1 MMEIRLANIDADAG
15 QTKSLIAWTKVRLL
29 AVIAATVLLGC
40 SSQNLSVVQ
49 GIVSLDGT
57 PLKEAQV
64 IFMSQQD
71 QAPVAMA
78 ITNMAGEFVIAT
90 SGNTRGL
97 PPGAYK
103 VVLFKLGDISSPG
116 QGTPQ
121 PPRFVP
127 AIYSDVATTPLSIEV
142 PTSGDVTFE
151 LNSQ

>member
-1 MMEIRLANIDADAG
+1 MIREITRVLCTVLTIVVLSVMVLSQTG

-71 QAPVAMA
+71 QAPVAM
-78 ITNMAGEFVIAT
+78 
-90 SGNTRGL
+90 
-97 PPGAYK
+97 
-103 VVLFKLGDISSPG
+103 
-116 QGTPQ
+116 
-121 PPRFVP
+121 
-127 AIYSDVATTPLSIEV
+127 
-142 PTSGDVTFE
+142 
-151 LNSQ
+151 